1 MIDGWR
7 YSILTTFTASV
18 IIAWTVQAHAGLG
31 MSPVRQSAFSGIMLP
46 GSFVLLAAETEQNE
60 LEQWKS
66 IQESGNPDDFA
77 DFLDHFPNGTFAS
90 IAKVRLKALRNATT
104 SIDPALVHE
113 QNTVWEAIKG
123 ANSTALLEAF
133 LQSYPDSNHGAQARI
148 LLAGLSTEQ
157 NNVTET
163 DNTQNE
169 SALWNVA
176 KLSDNRAGY
185 QAYLDAFPNG
195 RYANIAKAR
204 LATNQTASVST
215 STKTSN
221 GGTVSSGNG
230 NPYDGQWKLTATHLH
245 GPYGRIPFCRSRET
259 MHTTFAVNFGEFKHQ
274 SRTNK
279 GAPVNVEGQF
289 SRSGRLL
296 LDVIPWGPNESGGW
310 GNNVERG
317 NLRIEENMK
326 GKNRVSS
333 IVGEDCKVE
342 LVLTRQ

>member
-1 MIDGWR
+1 MVDGWR
-7 YSILTTFTASV
+7 YGTLTTFTACAIV
-18 IIAWTVQAHAGLG
+18 AWTASAHAGLG
-31 MSPVRQSAFSGIMLP
+31 LLPVTQWSFTGNMQT
-46 GSFVLLAAETEQNE
+46 GSYLLLAAETGQSEQDH
-60 LEQWKS
+60 WKS
-66 IQESGNPDDFA
+66 IQESNNAKDFA
-77 DFLDHFPNGTFAS
+77 EFLDLFPNGTFAA
-90 IAKVRLKALRNATT
+90 IAKVRLEALQKTAA
-104 SIDPALVHE
+104 SVDPAAVQE
-113 QNTVWEAIKG
+113 ENTVWEAIKST
-123 ANSTALLEAF
+123 NSAALLEAF
-133 LQSYPDSNHGAQARI
+133 LRSYPNSIHAAQART
-148 LLAGLSTEQ
+148 LLAGLNTTQ
-157 NNVTET
+157 KQAPET
-163 DNTQNE
+163 DKTQDE
-169 SALWNVA
+169 TALWNVA

-204 LATNQTASVST
+204 LASNQTSSVST
-215 STKTSN
+215 ATQSST
-221 GGTVSSGNG
+221 GGSTFSSNG
-230 NPYDGQWKLTATHLH
+230 NPYDGQWMLTATHLH

-259 MHTTFAVNFGEFKHQ
+259 MHTTFVVNFGEFKHQ

-317 NLRIEENMK
+317 NLRIKENMK
-326 GKNRVSS
+326 GKNRVSA